1 MTEQLPF
8 PTEPESESTP
18 QDAPARALQT
28 DRPLSFFDLETT
40 GVDNT
45 ARIVQIAIRTQQPD
59 GSWQEFESLVN
70 PEIPIPPGST
80 QVHGITDQDVTDAP
94 TLEAIADRILAEL
107 TGDLCGF
114 NALKFDIPILARE
127 LERIVAP
134 AHLHPCGR
142 PVQCQHLAAIGMSFY
157 GLNPIERAGR
167 QEAEY
172 PVDVIGRSL
181 DLTGRRVIDPFLIF
195 LQREPRNLE
204 AAVKMYCDREH
215 ENAHDAMADVRATIA
230 VLAGQLAHYDDLPDD
245 VQALHEACVPA
256 GSVDALGKL
265 MRDDQGRVCF
275 AFGKHEGVPVAEVD
289 PGYLRWFLD
298 KDFPADAKAIVR
310 REANL

>member
-45 ARIVQIAIRTQQPD
+45 ARIVQIAIRTHQPD

-127 LERIVAP
+127 LERI
-134 AHLHPCGR
+134 
-142 PVQCQHLAAIGMSFY
+142 
-157 GLNPIERAGR
+157 
-167 QEAEY
+167 
-172 PVDVIGRSL
+172 GRSL

-215 ENAHDAMADVRATIA
+215 EDAHDAMADVRATIA